1 MENTESM
8 KKPEK
13 SVNFERNN
21 MTKQELDELATQII
35 GCAIAVHK
43 ELGAGL
49 LENVYKK
56 CLLITLEEA
65 GLQVQ
70 SEVSVPVYF
79 RGRKITDDGYRIDL
93 LVENAIVLELKSV
106 SQLSELHSK
115 QLGTY
120 LKLSNKPL
128 GLLINFNEVLL
139 KNGIKR
145 IINGYL

>member
-1 MENTESM
+1 M
-8 KKPEK
+8 KKSEK

-21 MTKQELDELATQII
+21 MKKQEVDELVTQII
-35 GCAIAVHK
+35 GCAISVHK

-56 CLLITLEEA
+56 CLLIALEET

-70 SEVSVPVYF
+70 SEVSVPVCF
-79 RGRKITDDGYRIDL
+79 RGRKITNDGYRIDL
-93 LVENAIVLELKSV
+93 LVENTIILELKSV

-120 LKLSNKPL
+120 LKLLNKPL

-139 KNGIKR
+139 KNGIKKT
-145 IINGYL
+145 GD